1 MALVDAFGRKLRP
14 PNASTAAPVLGE
26 AGRWTGTAFPT
37 YPSRGLTPEALASIF
52 MEADR
57 GDVGRQSELFNEM
70 EEKDAHL
77 GAVLATRKLAVAGL
91 NWLVAPASLSGEDK
105 EVASFVTDA
114 LKGISNWDEAVM
126 DLLDA
131 VGKGFSIIELVWE
144 LSGGRA
150 GSKAGGKALVTELRW
165 RAQQE
170 FTFAASASSYGAV
183 LTQPRILTENEPVR
197 GEELI
202 SGKFIVHSSRSRS
215 GERSRAGVLRPCA
228 WMYVFKHY
236 TLKDWLLFCERYAQ
250 PMRIGKFAPGTS
262 EAERQVLKDA
272 VFNMGSDAAA
282 VISESTVIELLDA
295 GQKGTAEIYE
305 SLASYCDRA
314 ISKAVLGQTLT
325 TEHSSG
331 SYAAAKVHE
340 TVRGDLIEA
349 DAKALAHTITAQM
362 VTPLVRYNFGP
373 EAAVPVFRF
382 EHKRTEDLKAL
393 AETLKVLGEMGVS
406 IPASY
411 MRERFGIPVEEGGAR

>member
-1 MALVDAFGRKLRP
+1 MALVDAFGREMKAGR
-14 PNASTAAPVLGE
+14 PVLE
-26 AGRWTGTAFPT
+26 EIARWPGTAFPT
-37 YPSRGLTPEALASIF
+37 YPSRGLTPEALSAIF
-52 MEADR
+52 MEADQ
-57 GDVGRQSELFNEM
+57 GDVARQCELYGEM

-91 NWLVAPASLSGEDK
+91 DWLVAPASEDGEHR
-105 EVASFVTDA
+105 EVAEFVTDV
-114 LKGISNWDEAVM
+114 LNGIPNWDEAVM
-126 DLLDA
+126 DMLDA
-131 VGKGFSIIELVWE
+131 VGKGFSVLELIWE
-144 LSGGRA
+144 LSGG
-150 GSKAGGKALVTELRW
+150 KALISELRW

-170 FTFAASASSYGAV
+170 FTFAASASSANSNGAV
-183 LTQPRILTENEPVR
+183 LRQPRILTQDEPVR

-202 SGKFIVHSSRSRS
+202 SGKFIVHSSKGRS

-250 PMRIGKFAPGTS
+250 PMRVGKFAPGTS
-262 EAERQVLKDA
+262 EAERQVLRDA
-272 VFNMGSDAAA
+272 VFNMGTDAAA

-340 TVRGDLIEA
+340 TVRRDLTEA
-349 DAKALAHTITAQM
+349 DASALARTITSQ
-362 VTPLVRYNFGP
+362 VITPLVRYNFGP
-373 EAAVPVFRF
+373 ETAVPQFRF
-382 EHKRTEDLKAL
+382 EHKGTEDLKVL
-393 AETLKVLGEMGVS
+393 AETLKTLGEMGVS

-411 MRERFGIPVEEGGAR
+411 VRERFGIPAEDEGGAG